1 MSITDCD
8 AHFFGGNNMYQC
20 ILSDIDGTLL
30 TDDHHM
36 SPKTRDAIK
45 SLDIPFYL
53 SLQEVQKVSIQY

>member
-1 MSITDCD
+1 
-8 AHFFGGNNMYQC
+8 MYQC

-45 SLDIPFYL
+45 SLDIPFL
-53 SLQEVQKVSIQY
+53 PVSARSPEGIYPILKENDLF

>member
-1 MSITDCD
+1 
-8 AHFFGGNNMYQC
+8 MYQC

-53 SLQEVQKVSIQY
+53 SLQEVQKVYIQY